1 MKSTSIQLFI
11 LSIIIFLSGCVP
23 SSPQNTRKSVSSS
36 VKNSSS
42 GTNTNPTF
50 TSSTDVYWY
59 TSEKVDGTITVNKNL
74 ESVIYLR
81 GKMIHDFLISK
92 DSSGLAFYQNGKS
105 YCLIGNQIGTFKQ
118 VRLRAVP
125 ISINNI
131 STNSLERLFRIDIP
145 SPTENSATCGVATTI
160 DGSTAAVIDG
170 KTNAQAAYSLP
181 EICTLPA
188 CTSSGYATTSTLK
201 LYISNTS
208 ALSMNI
214 VDSTKVSLSSL
225 NLRVDL
231 QSNSNS
237 SSSACTNSACEAKG
251 FDCCI
256 EGQCADDATIKTNA
270 KASYPTEYIQAIEEY
285 KKNPLNFLNYPNI
298 FNICANIAHNPPA
311 LPVETPTPVSDAQT
325 RVNQYLADYT
335 CINNFATTS
344 SYSSCSPTSEQ
355 GYKDTKKKL
364 AVACGCPSS
373 YSYDETQAKCPDWG
387 VKPVYK
393 STVQTIANIIDFY
406 CYTPVVENPIGPIT
420 NLNVAVPSRSA
431 PHRFFAESTTI
442 TTQEGTEF
450 FYQDNLGKTSP
461 ENGSFNINSILGT
474 MKLDLSQTNPAK
486 TVNVELGK
494 TYIVSATSGY
504 FTPCSTCAKDSWY
517 QSFTAHPATIGGSGL
532 RATGYTTA
540 RDNYNFNTSL
550 ANYEDTKFGRACYVP
565 VTMIPLSHKRET
577 ETKTQRQNRLTTQ
590 SAYYVNGYQKDW
602 YGFNKGAL
610 IGSFDGVSWFAV
622 GSGRRI
628 TATSTKLFL
637 AINGAFLDLADRT
650 DTIVNIIPDIA
661 SNIAADY
668 DFDPTIAINDPK
680 QNTAGTC
687 QQYHQCS
694 TDTDCVTQLGWEYVC
709 ADVSQMRTKWP
720 VYDTDGNELRNQEST
735 GTIFEILQATTTQG
749 DSTRRCV
756 YRGSGAPCLRNF
768 TTQDGK
774 FNQKVL
780 TCAPNFY
787 CASINDNR
795 FNDQIARSPN
805 EYDDVLFGMDANV
818 LGRPLNYVTAN
829 NNLTDTIRTNIKY
842 NGGLTTLGLDA
853 SEVEDMGMCQPG
865 RSLSSNAEM
874 AHSFPDT
881 SKRTDYISQIGS
893 CNSQTVGSPRT
904 QSCPVIGEDLNHL
917 PYDSIDPDP
926 LRLKQLQ
933 NSCGAESKHNSTLVS
948 AFKNIEGL
956 SLQSSQNI
964 VQPTLVQDACYR
976 RAGSV
981 CFTDLD
987 CSPNKM
993 HEESVGSISL
1003 AFFGLTEAEQSYW
1016 KESLVCSQGKA
1027 VPTIGSTNYY
1037 DYKLNEN
1044 RCCREIGKDFT
1055 MYTSG
1060 PSNIITENMGSNV
1073 NLDTSLLS
1081 SSNPSANYRYSRYSV
1096 SKIAQEEFALGNDI
1110 YPMINA
1116 TVEPA
1121 ADQWKVINET
1131 GNKTCCGGGWIRKFA
1146 DGTNDWKVKN
1156 RLNVNV
1162 NNFSCLNYRSPLAD
1176 PNFNGFTT
1184 DFINQT
1190 SFQREYD
1197 LFCKYPG
1204 HNGCIQIPHPLEN
1217 ILGYGIIPPRTYDP
1231 ALVVASDDG
1240 VTPGGWETTDP
1251 MYAGAPAYNSQPATN
1266 HTRLDTSPMQVG
1278 AATPDAITCGMHGF
1292 NLNADVPYQAQPYS
1306 HSPLLIDLMTCDDG
1320 SRRTINY
1327 FYDKD
1332 LDYGNSIYLPAYIP
1346 YNQTTGLGQEAATN
1360 VVLPTVSAIYIKYYY
1375 EDGRIEVA
1383 NITNRRVVDKALC
1396 DQIVTNPSIAV
1407 GHAVDRMM
1415 TAPDPVNPANPLN
1428 QKYERWCISANAK
1441 TQNRP
1446 VLHIKAFTGS
1456 VSPADDT
1463 RQWKYASVVVEFR
1476 PLEKYKTTNVAIP
1489 GNPYYYLTKL
1499 GRLELIGVP
1508 QITYEPI
1515 YCNSDQDKLVPGIFN
1530 FAASVNRDN
1539 IHLNTN
1545 MYNNFSPISDYD
1557 EEGSSEADS
1566 TVDFGNTA
1574 SSTSPLAPID
1584 QVKPR
1589 FTYRDKLAHPA
1600 IFSSKDFKCCTPLGK
1615 ETTAPTKCCS
1625 NNAATI
1631 GGKMY
1636 CKLPTGTDLNVY
1648 FNKFISS
1655 EGVGEDE
1662 PNGGLLLEN
1671 TDEEESDFNP
1681 YTGEPKLKTSTYQKL
1696 EALGVKH
1703 CQSGKIGNGGA
1714 FALFP
1719 PEPYSG
1725 YASFDGASTITY
1737 PLSIVDS
1744 ILDWANEGLAGKS
1757 AFDNGYRW
1765 DHHIYCK

>member
-1 MKSTSIQLFI
+1 MKGNDIQLFI
-11 LSIIIFLSGCVP
+11 LSFIIFLSGCVA
-23 SSPQNTRKSVSSS
+23 SSPQNSRKSISSS
-36 VKNSSS
+36 VKNTSS
-42 GTNTNPTF
+42 GANTNPTF
-50 TSSTDVYWY
+50 NSSTEVFWY
-59 TSEKVDGTITVNKNL
+59 TSEKIDGTITLNKNL

-81 GKMIHDFLISK
+81 GKMIHDFLVSK
-92 DSSGLAFYQNGKS
+92 ETSGLAYYQNGKS

-118 VRLRAVP
+118 IRLRAVP
-125 ISINNI
+125 ISINNT
-131 STNSLERLFRIDIP
+131 STNTLERLFRVDIP
-145 SPTENSATCGVATTI
+145 ALAENSATCGNATTI
-160 DGSTAAVIDG
+160 DGNSAALIDG
-170 KTNAQAAYSLP
+170 KSNAQAAYSLP
-181 EICTLPA
+181 EICTLPT
-188 CTSSGYATTSTLK
+188 CSSTGYATTSTLK
-201 LYISNTS
+201 LYLSNTNT
-208 ALSMNI
+208 LTMNI
-214 VDSTKVSLSSL
+214 IDSTKVSLASL
-225 NLRVDL
+225 QLRVDL
-231 QSNSNS
+231 QSSSTNS
-237 SSSACTNSACEAKG
+237 SSSCTNSSCEAKG

-256 EGQCADDATIKTNA
+256 EGQCADDATIKNNA
-270 KASYPTEYIQAIEEY
+270 KISYPSEYIQALEEY
-285 KKNPLNFLNYPNI
+285 KKNPLTFLNFPNI
-298 FNICANIAHNPPA
+298 FNICANIAHKPPP
-311 LPVETPTPVSDAQT
+311 LPTETSTPLSSAEA
-325 RVNQYLADYT
+325 RVAQYLADYT
-335 CINNFATTS
+335 CISHFSTNA
-344 SYSSCSPTSEQ
+344 SYTSCSPSSES
-355 GYKDTKKKL
+355 GYKETKKKL
-364 AVACGCPSS
+364 AVACGCPST
-373 YSYDETQAKCPDWG
+373 YTYDETLAKCPDWG
-387 VKPVYK
+387 VKPIYK
-393 STVQTIANIIDFY
+393 SSVQTTANIIDFY
-406 CYTPVVENPIGPIT
+406 CYTPIVENPIGPIT
-420 NLNVAVPSRSA
+420 NLNVSVPSRSA
-431 PHRFFAESTTI
+431 PHRFYAESPTI
-442 TTQEGTEF
+442 ATQEGIEF
-450 FYQDNLGKTSP
+450 YYQDNLGKTSP
-461 ENGSFNINSILGT
+461 ENGSFNINSILGS

-486 TVNVELGK
+486 TINVELGK
-494 TYIVSATSGY
+494 TYILSATSGY
-504 FTPCSTCAKDSWY
+504 FTPCSACAKDSWY
-517 QSFTAHPATIGGSGL
+517 QSFTAHPSTIGGSGL
-532 RATGYTTA
+532 RASGYTTS

-550 ANYEDTKFGRACYVP
+550 ANYEDTKFGRACYIP
-565 VTMIPLSHKRET
+565 VTMIPWSHKKES
-577 ETKTQRQNRLTTQ
+577 ETKNQRQNRLATQ

-650 DTIVNIIPDIA
+650 DTVVNIIPDLA

-668 DFDPTIAINDPK
+668 DFDPTLAINDPK
-680 QNTAGTC
+680 QNNAGTC

-709 ADVSQMRTKWP
+709 ADISQMRTKWP
-720 VYDTDGNELRNQEST
+720 NYDTEGNELKNQEST
-735 GTIFEILQATTTQG
+735 GTLFEILQSTTTQG
-749 DSTRRCV
+749 DSSKRCV
-756 YRGSGAPCLRNF
+756 YRGAGAPCLRNF

-787 CASINDNR
+787 CASLNDTR
-795 FNDQIARSPN
+795 FNDQIVRSPN
-805 EYDDVLFGMDANV
+805 EFDDILYGMDANV
-818 LGRPLNYVTAN
+818 LGRPLDYVTAN
-829 NNLTDTIRTNIKY
+829 KNLSEVIKTNVKY

-853 SEVEDMGMCQPG
+853 SEVEDMGLCRPG
-865 RSLSSNAEM
+865 RSLSSNAQF
-874 AHSFPDT
+874 AHSNGDP
-881 SKRTDYISQIGS
+881 SKRTDYISQVGS
-893 CNSQTVGSPRT
+893 CNSQDIGLART
-904 QSCPVIGEDLNHL
+904 QSCPAIGSDLNYL

-926 LRLKQLQ
+926 INSKKLQ

-948 AFKNIEGL
+948 AFKIIEGL

-993 HEESVGSISL
+993 HEEAVGSISL
-1003 AFFGLTEAEQSYW
+1003 AYFGLTEAEQSYW
-1016 KESLVCSQGKA
+1016 KESLICGQGKI
-1027 VPTIGSTNYY
+1027 VPIAGSTNYY

-1055 MYTSG
+1055 MFTSG
-1060 PSNIITENMGSNV
+1060 PSTIITENMGSNI
-1073 NLDTSLLS
+1073 NINTSLLS

-1096 SKIAQEEFALGNDI
+1096 SEIAQESTATNI
-1110 YPMINA
+1110 YPSISANS
-1116 TVEPA
+1116 EPTPN
-1121 ADQWKVINET
+1121 QWKVLNET

-1146 DGTNDWKVKN
+1146 DGTNDWKVKT
-1156 RLNVNV
+1156 RLNINI

-1176 PNFNGFTT
+1176 PNFNGFNSP
-1184 DFINQT
+1184 DFINQV
-1190 SFQREYD
+1190 SFQREFD

-1217 ILGYGIIPPRTYDP
+1217 IIGYGIIPPRTYDP
-1231 ALVVASDDG
+1231 ALALASDDA
-1240 VTPGGWETTDP
+1240 VTMGGWESDSI
-1251 MYAGAPAYNSQPATN
+1251 YGGAPVYGPLPATN
-1266 HTRLDTSPMQVG
+1266 YTRLDTSPMQVG
-1278 AATPDAITCGMHGF
+1278 TTTPNAITCGMHGF
-1292 NLNADVPYQAQPYS
+1292 NLNPDVPYQAQPFS

-1320 SRRTINY
+1320 SKRTINY

-1346 YNQTTGLGQEAATN
+1346 YNQTTGLGQDAATN
-1360 VVLPTVSAIYIKYYY
+1360 VILPTISAIYVKYYY
-1375 EDGRIEVA
+1375 EDGRMEVA

-1396 DQIVTNPSIAV
+1396 DQIVTNPPIAT
-1407 GHAVDRMM
+1407 GHPVDRIM
-1415 TAPDPVNPANPLN
+1415 TAPDPVNPADPLN
-1428 QKYERWCISANAK
+1428 QKYERWCISANSK

-1456 VSPADDT
+1456 ASPADDS
-1463 RQWKYASVVVEFR
+1463 RQWKYASVVIEFR
-1476 PLEKYKTTNVAIP
+1476 PLEKYKAINVATP
-1489 GNPYYYLTKL
+1489 GNPYYYLSKL

-1530 FAASVNRDN
+1530 FNTMTVVNRDN
-1539 IHLNTN
+1539 IHNYTN
-1545 MYNNFSPISDYD
+1545 MYNNFNPINDYD
-1557 EEGSSEADS
+1557 EEGTSEADS

-1574 SSTSPLAPID
+1574 SSTSGLSLAD

-1615 ETTAPTKCCS
+1615 ETTSATKCCS
-1625 NNAATI
+1625 NNAVTI
-1631 GGKMY
+1631 SGKMY
-1636 CKLPTGTDLNVY
+1636 CKLPSGTDLNVY

-1655 EGVGEDE
+1655 EGIGDDE

-1671 TDEEESDFNP
+1671 TDEEESDFNA
-1681 YTGEPKLKTSTYQKL
+1681 YTGEPKFKTSTYQKL

-1725 YASFDGASTITY
+1725 YASFDGASSISY

-1744 ILDWANEGLAGKS
+1744 ILDWADEGLAGKS
-1757 AFDNGYRW
+1757 AFDSGYRW